1 MKIVLLVNLPLN
13 SAVHAE
19 SDNKRIILAGRVAT
33 FMIDVL
39 QSILQLLN
47 LAPCSLLFFVDRI
60 LKVTAQTLD
69 LLDLLA
75 QVTAQA
81 GKAADDV
88 GLNLTRLVGFG
99 KGVSVEVL
107 QDARRVGKAIV

>member
-69 LLDLLA
+69 LLYLLA
-75 QVTAQA
+75 
-81 GKAADDV
+81 
-88 GLNLTRLVGFG
+88 
-99 KGVSVEVL
+99 
-107 QDARRVGKAIV
+107 

>member
-107 QDARRVGKAIV
+107 QDARRVGKTIV

>member
-19 SDNKRIILAGRVAT
+19 SDNKRIIFAGRVAAL
-33 FMIDVL
+33 MVDVL
-39 QSILQLLN
+39 QSILQLLD
-47 LAPCSLLFFVDRI
+47 LTPCSLLFLVDRV
-60 LKVTAQTLD
+60 LKVAAQTLD